1 MNLMSENEELA
12 KLVDGAY
19 KNILEKFNPCARQ
32 LISAG
37 KAYLKALHGEMAA
50 SKAYIDSL
58 GKLARHAHQ
67 GTWGGCTDI
76 DEIWKVRPMNSNAE
90 SRNRNIC
97 TYWDKGTSL

>member
-1 MNLMSENEELA
+1 MNVLSESDELA

-32 LISAG
+32 LITAG
-37 KAYLKALHGEMAA
+37 KAYLKALHGAVAA
-50 SKAYIDSL
+50 SKAYIDAL

-76 DEIWKVRPMNSNAE
+76 
-90 SRNRNIC
+90 
-97 TYWDKGTSL
+97 G